1 MGSCQFAFLGLAKF
15 DCSSYVPFLIF
26 RKDDMDWDLAIERNR
41 TALLR
46 LLAIM
51 IAAAGLVEG
60 RIAPV
65 LPRPTRL
72 MILKFLRPAEAATRR
87 LAVILMKRMKR
98 RKGGSASRKTRPM
111 PAGGIPKG
119 ERDGQWVPPFR
130 LFDPRKHFP
139 ELSQDRKRRPKG
151 PGPRISGFDDDSW
164 TPYEP
169 QPAAKTEPD
178 PRLLAGRLLALQAAL
193 LDLPKQARRLA
204 RVQSRRRA
212 AGEPLRRTEPM
223 RPAMPP
229 GHRWTH
235 SDEIDEILSDCHW
248 LALRAMAA
256 PDTS

>member
-1 MGSCQFAFLGLAKF
+1 
-15 DCSSYVPFLIF
+15 
-26 RKDDMDWDLAIERNR
+26 MDWDLAIERNR

-60 RIAPV
+60 QIARV
-65 LPRPTRL
+65 LPRSTRL

-87 LAVILMKRMKR
+87 LALILMQRMKG
-98 RKGGSASRKTRPM
+98 RKASAVRRKTRPM

-119 ERDGQWVPPFR
+119 SSDGERIPPFR
-130 LFDPRKHFP
+130 LLDPRKHFP
-139 ELSQDRKRRPKG
+139 ELSQGSTRRSKG

-164 TPYEP
+164 TPYDPGPSVE
-169 QPAAKTEPD
+169 KTEPD
-178 PRLLAGRLLALQAAL
+178 PRLLVGRLLALQAAL

-223 RPAMPP
+223 RPGMPP

-235 SDEIDEILSDCHW
+235 NDEIDEILSDCHW
-248 LALRAMAA
+248 LALRALAA